1 MARTTE
7 GIKASEVL
15 NRLHRLY
22 ISTDTS
28 VNLLEAHAETDGARA
43 LCEKNKIVA
52 RAYLWA
58 SYTIEKELGL
68 YKGTWED
75 FRVHDYNV

>member
-22 ISTDTS
+22 ISTDTAAS
-28 VNLLEAHAETDGARA
+28 LMEGMALSPEDKALYEKSKVRA
-43 LCEKNKIVA
+43 Q
-52 RAYLWA
+52 AYLWA
-58 SYTIEKELGL
+58 SYTIERELGL